1 MPSTGRLRYLDAP
14 ARPAGDGRVHGTLV
28 LIHGFPLSARM
39 WEPQMTLADHGWRV
53 IAPQLRGFDGGTNDP
68 PTTSMDD
75 YAADVIDLLD
85 TLHVEDAVIGGLS
98 MGGYV
103 TLAMFRQARRYF
115 RAMVLADTR
124 AEADPPA
131 AVQGRE
137 RMIALARDKGAA
149 AVADELMPK
158 LVGAS
163 TEQHRP
169 EIVERVRGLIVPNS
183 VLSITGALVALMTR
197 ADSTPLLPTIHVP
210 TLILVGD
217 EDTLT
222 PPALSETMHHAIAGS
237 VLVPIPQAGHM
248 SNLEQPGPFNAALS
262 HFLEHRV

>member
-1 MPSTGRLRYLDAP
+1 
-14 ARPAGDGRVHGTLV
+14 
-28 LIHGFPLSARM
+28 
-39 WEPQMTLADHGWRV
+39 MTLADQGWRV

-68 PTTSMDD
+68 LTTSMDD

-103 TLAMFRQARRYF
+103 TFAMLRHAPRYF
-115 RAMVLADTR
+115 RALVLADTR
-124 AEADPPA
+124 AEADPPV

-137 RMIALARDKGAA
+137 TMMALAREKGAA

-158 LVGAS
+158 LLGAS
-163 TEQHRP
+163 SQARADV
-169 EIVERVRGLIVPNS
+169 VERVRGLIVPNS
-183 VLSITGALVALMTR
+183 VTSITGALTALMTR
-197 ADSTPLLPTIHVP
+197 QDATPLLPTIHVP
-210 TLILVGD
+210 TLIIVGE

-222 PPALSETMHHAIAGS
+222 PPPFSETMHRAIGGS
-237 VLVPIPQAGHM
+237 ALVTIPRAGHM
-248 SNLEQPGPFNAALS
+248 SNLEQPSAFNSALA